1 MNGFLDQPFVWD
13 LLFLLIFLLCIAL
26 SAKRGGFEAI
36 SGIAGTALGVIVG
49 RKFQLPLAVKL
60 QPLLEPKLLALA
72 QKTDLT
78 QVGGLQEGSALTE
91 LIQQSTAVT
100 DKVSELYTSLIAAIA
115 KQLSENL
122 ASILAFLLL
131 FFAVKLARPA
141 GLPAAKAGYPHPQRP
156 EPHCRRHSGRSLRA
170 AADPGSLLGCHA
182 VCAGGRP
189 EPAEPGL
196 PAGEPDRRIFYPA
209 VLICI

>member
-72 QKTDLT
+72 QKADLT
-78 QVGGLQEGSALTE
+78 QVGGLREGSTLAD
-91 LIQQSTAVT
+91 LIQRSNAVT
-100 DKVSELYTSLIAAIA
+100 DKVSELYTSLITAIA
-115 KQLSENL
+115 RQLSENL
-122 ASILAFLLL
+122 ASLLAFLLL
-131 FFAVKLARPA
+131 FFAVKLAVRLICLLLKLDIPILSGLNRTA
-141 GLPAAKAGYPHPQRP
+141 GGILGAASGLLLILALCWAVMQFAP
-156 EPHCRRHSGRSLRA
+156 EGDL
-170 AADPGSLLGCHA
+170 SLLSRGCLQESLI
-182 VCAGGRP
+182 GGFFAR
-189 EPAEPGL
+189 L
-196 PAGEPDRRIFYPA
+196 F
-209 VLICI
+209 

>member
-13 LLFLLIFLLCIAL
+13 LLFLLIFLLCIVL

-72 QKTDLT
+72 QKADLT

-131 FFAVKLARPA
+131 FFAVKLAVRLVCLLLKLDIPILSGLNRTA
-141 GLPAAKAGYPHPQRP
+141 GGILGAVSGLLLILALCWAVMQFAP
-156 EPHCRRHSGRSLRA
+156 EGDL
-170 AADPGSLLGCHA
+170 SLLSRGCLQESLI
-182 VCAGGRP
+182 GGFFTR
-189 EPAEPGL
+189 L
-196 PAGEPDRRIFYPA
+196 F
-209 VLICI
+209 

>member
-60 QPLLEPKLLALA
+60 QSLLEPKLLALA

-131 FFAVKLARPA
+131 FFAVKLAVRLVCLLLKLDIPILSGLNRTA
-141 GLPAAKAGYPHPQRP
+141 GGILGAVSGLLLILALCWAVMQFAP
-156 EPHCRRHSGRSLRA
+156 EGDL
-170 AADPGSLLGCHA
+170 SLLSRGCLQESLI
-182 VCAGGRP
+182 GGFFTR
-189 EPAEPGL
+189 L
-196 PAGEPDRRIFYPA
+196 F
-209 VLICI
+209 

>member
-91 LIQQSTAVT
+91 LIQQSTAIT

-115 KQLSENL
+115 KPLSENL

-131 FFAVKLARPA
+131 FFAVKLAVRLVCLLLKLDIPILSGLNRTA
-141 GLPAAKAGYPHPQRP
+141 GGILGAVSGLLLILALCWAVMQFAP
-156 EPHCRRHSGRSLRA
+156 EGDL
-170 AADPGSLLGCHA
+170 SLLSRGCLQESLI
-182 VCAGGRP
+182 GGFFTR
-189 EPAEPGL
+189 L
-196 PAGEPDRRIFYPA
+196 F
-209 VLICI
+209 

>member
-13 LLFLLIFLLCIAL
+13 LLFLLIFLLCIVL

-100 DKVSELYTSLIAAIA
+100 DKVSELYTSLITAIA

-131 FFAVKLARPA
+131 FFAVKLAVRLVCLLLKLDIPILSGLNRTA
-141 GLPAAKAGYPHPQRP
+141 GGILGAVSGLLLILALCWAVMQFAP
-156 EPHCRRHSGRSLRA
+156 EGDL
-170 AADPGSLLGCHA
+170 SLLSRGCLQESLI
-182 VCAGGRP
+182 GGFFTR
-189 EPAEPGL
+189 L
-196 PAGEPDRRIFYPA
+196 F
-209 VLICI
+209 

>member
-13 LLFLLIFLLCIAL
+13 LLFLLIFRLCIAL
-26 SAKRGGFEAI
+26 SAKRGGLEAI
-36 SGIAGTALGVIVG
+36 CHIAGKALGVIVG

-131 FFAVKLARPA
+131 FFAVKLAVRLVCLLLKLDIPILSGLNRTA
-141 GLPAAKAGYPHPQRP
+141 GGILGAVSGLLLILALCWAVMQFAP
-156 EPHCRRHSGRSLRA
+156 EGDL
-170 AADPGSLLGCHA
+170 SLLSRGCLQESLI
-182 VCAGGRP
+182 GGFFTR
-189 EPAEPGL
+189 L
-196 PAGEPDRRIFYPA
+196 F
-209 VLICI
+209 

>member
-1 MNGFLDQPFVWD
+1 MNGFLDQPFIWD

-100 DKVSELYTSLIAAIA
+100 DKVSELYTSLITAIA

-131 FFAVKLARPA
+131 FFAVKLAVRLVCLLLKLDIPILSGLNRTA
-141 GLPAAKAGYPHPQRP
+141 GGILGAVSGLLLILALCWAVMQFAP
-156 EPHCRRHSGRSLRA
+156 EGDL
-170 AADPGSLLGCHA
+170 SLLSRGCLQESLI
-182 VCAGGRP
+182 GGFFTR
-189 EPAEPGL
+189 L
-196 PAGEPDRRIFYPA
+196 F
-209 VLICI
+209 

>member
-60 QPLLEPKLLALA
+60 QPLLEPKLLVLA

-131 FFAVKLARPA
+131 FFAVKLAVRLVCLLLKLDIPILSGLNRTA
-141 GLPAAKAGYPHPQRP
+141 GGILGAVSGLLLILALCWAVMQFAP
-156 EPHCRRHSGRSLRA
+156 EGDL
-170 AADPGSLLGCHA
+170 SLLSRGCLQESLI
-182 VCAGGRP
+182 GGFFTR
-189 EPAEPGL
+189 L
-196 PAGEPDRRIFYPA
+196 F
-209 VLICI
+209 

>member
-131 FFAVKLARPA
+131 FFAVKLAVRLVCLLLKLDIPIISGLNRTA
-141 GLPAAKAGYPHPQRP
+141 GGILGAVSGLLLILALCWAVMQFAP
-156 EPHCRRHSGRSLRA
+156 EGDL
-170 AADPGSLLGCHA
+170 SLLSRGCLQESLI
-182 VCAGGRP
+182 GGFFTR
-189 EPAEPGL
+189 L
-196 PAGEPDRRIFYPA
+196 F
-209 VLICI
+209 

>member
-60 QPLLEPKLLALA
+60 QPLLEPKLLALT

-131 FFAVKLARPA
+131 FFAVKLAVRLVCLLLKLDIPILSGLNRTA
-141 GLPAAKAGYPHPQRP
+141 GGILGAVSGLLLILALCWAVMQFAP
-156 EPHCRRHSGRSLRA
+156 EGDL
-170 AADPGSLLGCHA
+170 SLLSRGCLQESLI
-182 VCAGGRP
+182 GGFFTR
-189 EPAEPGL
+189 L
-196 PAGEPDRRIFYPA
+196 F
-209 VLICI
+209 

>member
-131 FFAVKLARPA
+131 FFAVKLAVRLVCLLLKLDIPILSGLNRTA
-141 GLPAAKAGYPHPQRP
+141 GGILGAVSGLLLILALCWAVMQFAP
-156 EPHCRRHSGRSLRA
+156 EGDL
-170 AADPGSLLGCHA
+170 SLLSRGCLQESLI
-182 VCAGGRP
+182 GGFFTR
-189 EPAEPGL
+189 L
-196 PAGEPDRRIFYPA
+196 F
-209 VLICI
+209 

>member
-60 QPLLEPKLLALA
+60 QPLLEPKLLALT

-100 DKVSELYTSLIAAIA
+100 DKVSELYTSLITAIA

-131 FFAVKLARPA
+131 FFAVKLAVRLVCLLLKLDIPILSGLNRTA
-141 GLPAAKAGYPHPQRP
+141 GGILGAVSGLLLILALCWAVMQFAP
-156 EPHCRRHSGRSLRA
+156 EGDL
-170 AADPGSLLGCHA
+170 SLLSRGCLQESLI
-182 VCAGGRP
+182 GGFFTR
-189 EPAEPGL
+189 L
-196 PAGEPDRRIFYPA
+196 F
-209 VLICI
+209 

>member
-36 SGIAGTALGVIVG
+36 SGIAGTALGVILG

-78 QVGGLQEGSALTE
+78 QMGGLQEGSALTE

-131 FFAVKLARPA
+131 FFAVKLAVRLVCLLLKLDIPILSGLNRTA
-141 GLPAAKAGYPHPQRP
+141 GGILGAVSGLLLILALCWAVMQFAP
-156 EPHCRRHSGRSLRA
+156 EGDL
-170 AADPGSLLGCHA
+170 SLLSRGCLQESLI
-182 VCAGGRP
+182 GGFFTR
-189 EPAEPGL
+189 L
-196 PAGEPDRRIFYPA
+196 F
-209 VLICI
+209 

>member
-100 DKVSELYTSLIAAIA
+100 DKVSYKCIFWLIYKCNI
-115 KQLSENL
+115 
-122 ASILAFLLL
+122 
-131 FFAVKLARPA
+131 
-141 GLPAAKAGYPHPQRP
+141 Y
-156 EPHCRRHSGRSLRA
+156 
-170 AADPGSLLGCHA
+170 
-182 VCAGGRP
+182 
-189 EPAEPGL
+189 
-196 PAGEPDRRIFYPA
+196 RI
-209 VLICI
+209 IC

>member
-131 FFAVKLARPA
+131 FFAVKLAVWLVCLLLKLDIPILSGLNRTA
-141 GLPAAKAGYPHPQRP
+141 GGILGAVSGLLLILALCWAVMQFAP
-156 EPHCRRHSGRSLRA
+156 EGNL
-170 AADPGSLLGCHA
+170 SLLSRGCLQESLI
-182 VCAGGRP
+182 GGFFTR
-189 EPAEPGL
+189 L
-196 PAGEPDRRIFYPA
+196 F
-209 VLICI
+209 

>member
-72 QKTDLT
+72 QKADLT
-78 QVGGLQEGSALTE
+78 QVGGLREGSTLAD
-91 LIQQSTAVT
+91 LIQRSNAVT

-122 ASILAFLLL
+122 ASLLAFLLL
-131 FFAVKLARPA
+131 FLAVKLAVRLVCLLLKLDIPILSGLNRTA
-141 GLPAAKAGYPHPQRP
+141 GGILGAVSGLLLILALCWAVMQFAP
-156 EPHCRRHSGRSLRA
+156 EGDL
-170 AADPGSLLGCHA
+170 SLLSRGCLQESLI
-182 VCAGGRP
+182 GGFFTR
-189 EPAEPGL
+189 L
-196 PAGEPDRRIFYPA
+196 F
-209 VLICI
+209 

>member
-115 KQLSENL
+115 KRLSENL

-131 FFAVKLARPA
+131 FFAVKLAVRLVCLLLKLDIPILSGLNRTA
-141 GLPAAKAGYPHPQRP
+141 GGILGAVSGLLLILALCWAVMQFAP
-156 EPHCRRHSGRSLRA
+156 EGDL
-170 AADPGSLLGCHA
+170 SLLSRGCLQESLI
-182 VCAGGRP
+182 GGFFTR
-189 EPAEPGL
+189 L
-196 PAGEPDRRIFYPA
+196 F
-209 VLICI
+209 

>member
-91 LIQQSTAVT
+91 LIQQSTAVS
-100 DKVSELYTSLIAAIA
+100 DKVSELYTLLIAAIA

-131 FFAVKLARPA
+131 FFAVKLAVRLVCLLLKLDIPILSGLNRTA
-141 GLPAAKAGYPHPQRP
+141 GGILGAVSGLLLILALCWAVMQFAP
-156 EPHCRRHSGRSLRA
+156 EGDL
-170 AADPGSLLGCHA
+170 SLLSRGCLQESLI
-182 VCAGGRP
+182 GGFFTR
-189 EPAEPGL
+189 L
-196 PAGEPDRRIFYPA
+196 F
-209 VLICI
+209 

>member
-1 MNGFLDQPFVWD
+1 MNGFLGQPFVWD

-131 FFAVKLARPA
+131 FFAVKLAVRLVCLLLKLDIPILSGLNRTA
-141 GLPAAKAGYPHPQRP
+141 GGILGAVSGLLLILALCWAVMQFAP
-156 EPHCRRHSGRSLRA
+156 EGDL
-170 AADPGSLLGCHA
+170 SLLSRGCLQESLI
-182 VCAGGRP
+182 GGFFTR
-189 EPAEPGL
+189 L
-196 PAGEPDRRIFYPA
+196 F
-209 VLICI
+209 

>member
-13 LLFLLIFLLCIAL
+13 LLFFLIFLLCIAL

-131 FFAVKLARPA
+131 FFAVKLAVRLVCLLLKLDIPILSGLNRTA
-141 GLPAAKAGYPHPQRP
+141 GGILGAVSGLLLILALCWAVMQFAP
-156 EPHCRRHSGRSLRA
+156 EGDL
-170 AADPGSLLGCHA
+170 SLLSRGCLQESLI
-182 VCAGGRP
+182 GGFFTR
-189 EPAEPGL
+189 L
-196 PAGEPDRRIFYPA
+196 F
-209 VLICI
+209 

>member
-78 QVGGLQEGSALTE
+78 QVGGLQEGSSLTE

-131 FFAVKLARPA
+131 FFAVKLAVRLVCLLLKLDIPILSGLNRTA
-141 GLPAAKAGYPHPQRP
+141 GGILGAVSGLLLILALCWAVMQFAP
-156 EPHCRRHSGRSLRA
+156 EGDL
-170 AADPGSLLGCHA
+170 SLLSRGCLQESLI
-182 VCAGGRP
+182 GGFFTR
-189 EPAEPGL
+189 L
-196 PAGEPDRRIFYPA
+196 F
-209 VLICI
+209 

>member
-13 LLFLLIFLLCIAL
+13 LLFLLIFLLCIVL

-36 SGIAGTALGVIVG
+36 TGIAGTALGVIVG

-131 FFAVKLARPA
+131 FFAVKLAVRLVCLLLKLDIPILSGLNRTA
-141 GLPAAKAGYPHPQRP
+141 GGILGAVSGLLLILALCWAVMQFAP
-156 EPHCRRHSGRSLRA
+156 EGDL
-170 AADPGSLLGCHA
+170 SLLSRGCLQESLI
-182 VCAGGRP
+182 GGFFTR
-189 EPAEPGL
+189 L
-196 PAGEPDRRIFYPA
+196 F
-209 VLICI
+209 

>member
-1 MNGFLDQPFVWD
+1 MNGFLEQPFVWD

-131 FFAVKLARPA
+131 FFAVKLAVRLVCLLLKLDIPILSGLNRTA
-141 GLPAAKAGYPHPQRP
+141 GGILGAVSGLLLILALCWAVMQFAP
-156 EPHCRRHSGRSLRA
+156 EGDL
-170 AADPGSLLGCHA
+170 SLLSRGCLQESLI
-182 VCAGGRP
+182 GGFFTR
-189 EPAEPGL
+189 L
-196 PAGEPDRRIFYPA
+196 F
-209 VLICI
+209 

>member
-60 QPLLEPKLLALA
+60 QSLLEPKLLALA

-91 LIQQSTAVT
+91 LIQQSTAIT

-131 FFAVKLARPA
+131 FFAVKLAVRLVCLLLKLDIPILSGLNRTA
-141 GLPAAKAGYPHPQRP
+141 GGILGAVSGLLLILALCWAVMQFAP
-156 EPHCRRHSGRSLRA
+156 EGDL
-170 AADPGSLLGCHA
+170 SLLSRGCLQESLI
-182 VCAGGRP
+182 GGFFTR
-189 EPAEPGL
+189 L
-196 PAGEPDRRIFYPA
+196 F
-209 VLICI
+209 

>member
-72 QKTDLT
+72 QKADLT
-78 QVGGLQEGSALTE
+78 QVGGLREGSALAD
-91 LIQQSTAVT
+91 LIQRSNAVT
-100 DKVSELYTSLIAAIA
+100 DKVSELYTSLITAIA

-122 ASILAFLLL
+122 ASLLAFLLL
-131 FFAVKLARPA
+131 FFAVKLAVRLICLLLKLDIPILSGLNRTA
-141 GLPAAKAGYPHPQRP
+141 GGILGAVSGLLLILALCWAVMQFAP
-156 EPHCRRHSGRSLRA
+156 EGDL
-170 AADPGSLLGCHA
+170 SLLSRGCLQESLI
-182 VCAGGRP
+182 GGFFTR
-189 EPAEPGL
+189 L
-196 PAGEPDRRIFYPA
+196 F
-209 VLICI
+209 

>member
-36 SGIAGTALGVIVG
+36 SGIAGTTLGVIVG

-131 FFAVKLARPA
+131 FFAVKLAVRLVCLLLKLDIPILSGLNRTA
-141 GLPAAKAGYPHPQRP
+141 GGILGAVSGLLLILALCWAVMQFAP
-156 EPHCRRHSGRSLRA
+156 EGDL
-170 AADPGSLLGCHA
+170 SLLSRGCLQESLI
-182 VCAGGRP
+182 GGFFTR
-189 EPAEPGL
+189 L
-196 PAGEPDRRIFYPA
+196 F
-209 VLICI
+209 

>member
-13 LLFLLIFLLCIAL
+13 LLFLLIFLLCIVL

-131 FFAVKLARPA
+131 FFAVKLAVRLVCLLLKLDIPILSGLNRTA
-141 GLPAAKAGYPHPQRP
+141 GGILGAVSGLLLILALCWAVMQFAP
-156 EPHCRRHSGRSLRA
+156 EGDL
-170 AADPGSLLGCHA
+170 SLLSRGCLQESLI
-182 VCAGGRP
+182 GGFFTR
-189 EPAEPGL
+189 L
-196 PAGEPDRRIFYPA
+196 F
-209 VLICI
+209 

>member
-131 FFAVKLARPA
+131 FFAVKLAVRLVCLLLKLDIPILSGLNRTA
-141 GLPAAKAGYPHPQRP
+141 GGILGAVSGLLLILALCWAVMQFAP
-156 EPHCRRHSGRSLRA
+156 EGDL
-170 AADPGSLLGCHA
+170 SLLSRGCLQKSLI
-182 VCAGGRP
+182 GGFFTR
-189 EPAEPGL
+189 L
-196 PAGEPDRRIFYPA
+196 F
-209 VLICI
+209 

>member
-36 SGIAGTALGVIVG
+36 SGIAGTVLGVIIG
-49 RKFQLPLAVKL
+49 RRFQLELAVKL

-131 FFAVKLARPA
+131 FFAVKLAVRLVCLLLKLDIPILSGLNRTA
-141 GLPAAKAGYPHPQRP
+141 GGILGAVSGLLLILALCWAVMQFAP
-156 EPHCRRHSGRSLRA
+156 EGDL
-170 AADPGSLLGCHA
+170 SLLSRGCLQESLI
-182 VCAGGRP
+182 GGFFTR
-189 EPAEPGL
+189 L
-196 PAGEPDRRIFYPA
+196 F
-209 VLICI
+209 

>member
-60 QPLLEPKLLALA
+60 QPLLEPKLFVLA

-78 QVGGLQEGSALTE
+78 QVNGLQEGSALTE

-131 FFAVKLARPA
+131 FFAVKLAVRLVCLLLKLDIPILSGLNRTA
-141 GLPAAKAGYPHPQRP
+141 GGILGAVSGLLLILALCWAVMQFAP
-156 EPHCRRHSGRSLRA
+156 EGDL
-170 AADPGSLLGCHA
+170 SLLSRGCLQESLI
-182 VCAGGRP
+182 GGFFTR
-189 EPAEPGL
+189 L
-196 PAGEPDRRIFYPA
+196 F
-209 VLICI
+209 

>member
-1 MNGFLDQPFVWD
+1 MNGFLDRPFVWD

-131 FFAVKLARPA
+131 FFAVKLAVRLVCLLLKLDIPILSGLNRTA
-141 GLPAAKAGYPHPQRP
+141 GGILGAVSGLLLILALCWAVMQFAP
-156 EPHCRRHSGRSLRA
+156 EGDL
-170 AADPGSLLGCHA
+170 SLLSRGCLQESLI
-182 VCAGGRP
+182 GGFFTR
-189 EPAEPGL
+189 L
-196 PAGEPDRRIFYPA
+196 F
-209 VLICI
+209 

>member
-49 RKFQLPLAVKL
+49 RKFQFPLAVKL

-131 FFAVKLARPA
+131 FFAVKLAVRLVCLLLKLDIPILSGLNRTA
-141 GLPAAKAGYPHPQRP
+141 GGILGAVSGLLLILALCWAVMQFAP
-156 EPHCRRHSGRSLRA
+156 EGNL
-170 AADPGSLLGCHA
+170 SLLSRGCLQESLI
-182 VCAGGRP
+182 GGFFTR
-189 EPAEPGL
+189 L
-196 PAGEPDRRIFYPA
+196 F
-209 VLICI
+209 

>member
-72 QKTDLT
+72 QKTDLS

-131 FFAVKLARPA
+131 FFAVKLAVRLVCLLLKLDIPILSGLNRTA
-141 GLPAAKAGYPHPQRP
+141 GGILGAVSGLLLILALCWAVMQFAP
-156 EPHCRRHSGRSLRA
+156 EGDL
-170 AADPGSLLGCHA
+170 SLLSRGCLQESLI
-182 VCAGGRP
+182 GGFFTR
-189 EPAEPGL
+189 L
-196 PAGEPDRRIFYPA
+196 F
-209 VLICI
+209 

>member
-49 RKFQLPLAVKL
+49 RMFQLPLAVKL

-72 QKTDLT
+72 QKADLT

-131 FFAVKLARPA
+131 FFAVKLAVRLVCLLLKLDIPILSGLNRTA
-141 GLPAAKAGYPHPQRP
+141 GGILGAVSGLLLILALCWAVMQFAP
-156 EPHCRRHSGRSLRA
+156 EGDL
-170 AADPGSLLGCHA
+170 SLLSRGCLQESLI
-182 VCAGGRP
+182 GGFFTR
-189 EPAEPGL
+189 L
-196 PAGEPDRRIFYPA
+196 F
-209 VLICI
+209 

>member
-100 DKVSELYTSLIAAIA
+100 DKVSELYTSLITAIA

-131 FFAVKLARPA
+131 FFAVKLAVRLVCLLLKLDIPILSGLNRTA
-141 GLPAAKAGYPHPQRP
+141 GGILGAVSGLLLILALCWAVMQFAP
-156 EPHCRRHSGRSLRA
+156 EGDL
-170 AADPGSLLGCHA
+170 SLLSRGCLQESLI
-182 VCAGGRP
+182 GGFFTR
-189 EPAEPGL
+189 L
-196 PAGEPDRRIFYPA
+196 F
-209 VLICI
+209 

>member
-60 QPLLEPKLLALA
+60 QPLLEQKLLALA

-131 FFAVKLARPA
+131 FFAVKLAVRLVCLLLKLDIPILSGLNRTA
-141 GLPAAKAGYPHPQRP
+141 GGILGAVSGLLLILALCWAVMQFAP
-156 EPHCRRHSGRSLRA
+156 EGDL
-170 AADPGSLLGCHA
+170 SLLSRGCLQESLI
-182 VCAGGRP
+182 GGFFTR
-189 EPAEPGL
+189 L
-196 PAGEPDRRIFYPA
+196 F
-209 VLICI
+209 

>member
-100 DKVSELYTSLIAAIA
+100 DKVSELYTSLIVAIA

-131 FFAVKLARPA
+131 FFAVKLAVRLVCLLLKLDIPILSGLNRTA
-141 GLPAAKAGYPHPQRP
+141 GGILGAVSVLLLILALCWAVMQFAP
-156 EPHCRRHSGRSLRA
+156 EGDL
-170 AADPGSLLGCHA
+170 SLLSRGCLQESLI
-182 VCAGGRP
+182 GGFFTR
-189 EPAEPGL
+189 L
-196 PAGEPDRRIFYPA
+196 F
-209 VLICI
+209 

>member
-13 LLFLLIFLLCIAL
+13 LLFLLIFLLCIVL

-72 QKTDLT
+72 QKADLT

-122 ASILAFLLL
+122 ASLLAFLLL
-131 FFAVKLARPA
+131 FFAVKLAVRLVCLLLKLDIPILSGLNRTA
-141 GLPAAKAGYPHPQRP
+141 GGILGAVSGLLLILALCWAVMQFAP
-156 EPHCRRHSGRSLRA
+156 EGDL
-170 AADPGSLLGCHA
+170 SLLSRGCLQESLI
-182 VCAGGRP
+182 GGFFTR
-189 EPAEPGL
+189 L
-196 PAGEPDRRIFYPA
+196 F
-209 VLICI
+209 

>member
-60 QPLLEPKLLALA
+60 QPLLEPKLLVLA

-100 DKVSELYTSLIAAIA
+100 DKVSELYTSLITAIA

-122 ASILAFLLL
+122 ASLLAFLLL
-131 FFAVKLARPA
+131 FFAVKLAVRLICLLLKLDIPILSGLNRTA
-141 GLPAAKAGYPHPQRP
+141 GGILGAVSGLLLILALCWAVMQFAP
-156 EPHCRRHSGRSLRA
+156 EGDL
-170 AADPGSLLGCHA
+170 SLLSRGCLQESLI
-182 VCAGGRP
+182 GGFFTR
-189 EPAEPGL
+189 L
-196 PAGEPDRRIFYPA
+196 F
-209 VLICI
+209 